1 MSGQVQ
7 IEAAGTS
14 SSLVPSVLI
23 PSAPTGLPAQ
33 GSLLSAGKP
42 ADTEANETTS
52 SLQAAIR
59 STVAKQYA
67 VNNAYRK
74 PKGKKRPNADDDQS
88 KDRPSRRPQPP
99 NEDTLKKLRNVVEV
113 NPYSHSV
120 KDSHDAWCEVVLLSR
135 ERIRND
141 AGDLVVDAS
150 PVLFKEIQSLKALVR
165 RNSTKFNE
173 RHVRITGTEEEWEEW
188 DKLMEQIKE
197 YSECVPLSTRD
208 PEKAA
213 REAGLQA
220 RIRATQLGMKS
231 GTTKESWDAA
241 DEDQA
246 REDLE
251 FDMGLTDHP
260 DDLAGNL
267 RFDVDELADFNE
279 DGTVAVF
286 TASRKNGVPHSGTRG
301 ETVVAVDGQAQFPE
315 KQTAATRDA
324 RLPGERSSVS
334 EPASPASEDEPSAAG
349 SDVTKKVANSNFV
362 AKKLSK
368 PDEAAAARKTHQKK
382 LSEKLRQERIV
393 TSRQQ
398 IVQTFTSLNKTVA
411 RMEHGDSEE
420 RRFER
425 VERTKDREAERESR
439 QEDRALQWKL
449 AQQEA
454 EIKEKDRLERIKKE
468 EEDRLERKE
477 SRDQQFQL
485 QKLEIEGRNKQQER
499 MLDMMEKFVSKN

>member
-1 MSGQVQ
+1 MSGQDL
-7 IEAAGTS
+7 IEPAGPS
-14 SSLVPSVLI
+14 SGIIPSVFIL
-23 PSAPTGLPAQ
+23 SAAADLPAQ

-42 ADTEANETTS
+42 ADTEANKTTS
-52 SLQAAIR
+52 NFQAAIR
-59 STVAKQYA
+59 STVAKQYP

-88 KDRPSRRPQPP
+88 KDKPSRRPQPP

-135 ERIRND
+135 ERIKND
-141 AGDLVVDAS
+141 AGELVADAS

-231 GTTKESWDAA
+231 GTTKVLWDGA

-260 DDLAGNL
+260 DELAGNL
-267 RFDVDELADFNE
+267 RFDDDELADFKE
-279 DGTVAVF
+279 DGTVAVV
-286 TASRKNGVPHSGTRG
+286 TASRTNGVPHSGARG
-301 ETVVAVDGQAQFPE
+301 ETPVAEDGVAPITE
-315 KQTAATRDA
+315 KQTAATRDT
-324 RLPGERSSVS
+324 RLPGGRSSVS
-334 EPASPASEDEPSAAG
+334 EPASPASEDEASTARN
-349 SDVTKKVANSNFV
+349 DVTKKVANNTLV

-368 PDEAAAARKTHQKK
+368 PDEAAAARKIHRKQIT
-382 LSEKLRQERIV
+382 EKLRQERIV

-425 VERTKDREAERESR
+425 EERIKDREAERESR

-454 EIKEKDRLERIKKE
+454 EIKERDRQERIMKE
-468 EEDRLERKE
+468 EEDRTERKE

-499 MLDMMEKFVSKN
+499 MLDMMEKFVTKN